1 MIELIEMTKQLARRF
16 FNGFENDPDVYEDA
30 DRFTAYQY
38 SAGAADAYWER
49 QQRLGRIHLAVMQDD
64 QPIGEII
71 LKNLDH
77 DNGCCT
83 LSIHLKNDSVKNQ
96 GYGTRAEILALEFVF
111 NKLEME
117 TVYADALT
125 KNVRS
130 RHVLEKVGFLEI
142 RRGDVYCYYKCSRV
156 DWLRPN
162 GL

>member
-1 MIELIEMTKQLARRF
+1 MPGAFLTALKTIM
-16 FNGFENDPDVYEDA
+16 NVYEDA
-30 DRFTAYQY
+30 DRFMAYQH
-38 SAGAADAYWER
+38 SDGAADAYWER

-71 LKNLDH
+71 LKNLDR
-77 DNGCCT
+77 DEGCCT

-96 GYGTRAEILALEFVF
+96 GYGTRAEILALEFAF
-111 NKLEME
+111 NKLEMK

-142 RRGDVYCYYKCSRV
+142 RRDGAYCYYKYTRA
-156 DWLRPN
+156 DWLRPK
-162 GL
+162 GV